1 MATQGTLVRS
11 VLTLS
16 VLLNDG
22 DGTRHQVTQPLT
34 RRGEKV
40 FLCGL
45 NRPSYRG
52 ISYRLMSGILGLY
65 PMGVKREPKVKCIT
79 YHCVNVGNVIVGLD
93 EQKTGL
99 AAAEVTIAWQ
109 SRRSSPSRKTVRHMA
124 KDGSH
129 CKEEQQGRERTKTY
143 VRYHQNPTKP
153 RNQHRL
159 SSSNSCGKNY
169 AYRNFDLYLYGAS
182 TFLNPMAN
190 SVHWGFLP

>member
-22 DGTRHQVTQPLT
+22 DGTRHQVTQPLI
-34 RRGEKV
+34 RRSEKV
-40 FLCGL
+40 FLFGL
-45 NRPSYRG
+45 NRSSYRG
-52 ISYRLMSGILGLY
+52 RSYRLMSRILGLY
-65 PMGVKREPKVKCIT
+65 PKGVKREPKVKYIT
-79 YHCVNVGNVIVGLD
+79 YHCVNVGSAIVGLD

-109 SRRSSPSRKTVRHMA
+109 SRRSSLSRKTVRYMA

-129 CKEEQQGRERTKTY
+129 CREEQQGRERTKTY

-153 RNQHRL
+153 RHQ
-159 SSSNSCGKNY
+159 GKTQ
-169 AYRNFDLYLYGAS
+169 S
-182 TFLNPMAN
+182 
-190 SVHWGFLP
+190 